1 MFASVYD
8 VFEKNPELI
17 GGTTTERENA
27 RHLMRKMVNSMSA
40 KLEIGSPMASMYIL
54 GNPDHYAS
62 HEYVPFAWRPFVQF
76 IRSFWVAHLDIG
88 DRDDDEQNDDEERI
102 PIGRQGSNFVPSTK
116 VDDYRYR
123 PVVYNNVTLY
133 EWIQCSQKKKR
144 NLQELAE
151 FEEEVRMAKY
161 LNIEFHSAAMKR
173 LEEDG
178 LDLDEVDEDN
188 LEDEFD
194 YEEAGFGEIDRD
206 EELIGSADARDD
218 VSDWETDDEDDIIIN
233 KHTRIQK
240 ARKPVQHAFLPGHG
254 LFPSH
259 SVSCDFERLAR
270 VIPNFIG
277 GAVPR
282 SDKGDRAAY
291 CMTMPTLFK
300 PWREPSDLKDPLST
314 WDQAFKDHQFTE
326 RQTELLR
333 NFDVR
338 YECNDA
344 RDDHYAQMQKKLNAA
359 KKSGANGFPPGFVS
373 YKDKFA
379 DDVNDFDY
387 GSDDENMPDDV
398 DDGPKGRRTLQM
410 IRESKDIRN
419 IMETSGWLDAAEGQL
434 THVDSEPVQVPS
446 RSRAEWVNIVK
457 HQRQELTSNKLSN
470 MPTTSDK
477 DQQYVVQ
484 NEQMWILWPML
495 I

>member
-1 MFASVYD
+1 
-8 VFEKNPELI
+8 
-17 GGTTTERENA
+17 
-27 RHLMRKMVNSMSA
+27 MRKMVNSMSA

-62 HEYVPFAWRPFVQF
+62 HEYVPFAWRPFV
-76 IRSFWVAHLDIG
+76 H
-88 DRDDDEQNDDEERI
+88 
-102 PIGRQGSNFVPSTK
+102 NFVPSTK

-151 FEEEVRMAKY
+151 FEEEV
-161 LNIEFHSAAMKR
+161 
-173 LEEDG
+173 
-178 LDLDEVDEDN
+178 DEDN

-194 YEEAGFGEIDRD
+194 YEEDGFGEIDRD

-259 SVSCDFERLAR
+259 SVSCNFERLAR

-291 CMTMPTLFK
+291 CMTMLTLFK

-434 THVDSEPVQVPS
+434 THVD
-446 RSRAEWVNIVK
+446 
-457 HQRQELTSNKLSN
+457 
-470 MPTTSDK
+470 
-477 DQQYVVQ
+477 
-484 NEQMWILWPML
+484 
-495 I
+495 